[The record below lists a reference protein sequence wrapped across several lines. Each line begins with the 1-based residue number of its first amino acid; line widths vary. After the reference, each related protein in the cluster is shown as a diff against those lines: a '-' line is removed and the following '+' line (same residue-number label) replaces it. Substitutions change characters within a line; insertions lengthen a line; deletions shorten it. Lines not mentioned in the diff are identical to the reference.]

1 MSIKPTIIGASP
13 SPAGNKP
20 SAGVDNGGAAQA
32 PTAMTST
39 IRPTAFKPT
48 VMPGSPAAR
57 EQAPP
62 ASSMPSTASSRIQH
76 AGPSVRQPV
85 QASVLP
91 GVQRKPLDVPLG
103 ELLARFPLADVG
115 LLERVQEILA
125 GIMLHSMSATEALAF
140 GKPEQESLS
149 SLVKDRLSLMEAAAS
164 RSVAQHLARMQTLL
178 RDVLEAMDGGF
189 FRKSAA
195 TVWAVVSGEVQQL
208 DGLLSN
214 AEPALSRL
222 QGSLAELS
230 AKATGVAQTL
240 HATSL
245 AAEYLSGVVSAEV
258 SSLLVNRATSLV
270 TSQAL
275 ALEQVQMLV
284 LDTTK
289 VQELTTLVQDGVL
302 IQLPAVYSLLA
313 GLSTKPSDT
322 QRYLATEKLNE
333 IVTIM
338 QRKL

>member
-1 MSIKPTIIGASP
+1 MSIKPTIIGAFSA
-13 SPAGNKP
+13 SAGDKP
-20 SAGVDNGGAAQA
+20 SAGVDNGGATQA
-32 PTAMTST
+32 LTAMTST

-48 VMPGSPAAR
+48 VMPGSPAAS
-57 EQAPP
+57 EQAPTT
-62 ASSMPSTASSRIQH
+62 SSTSMSAARIQPT
-76 AGPSVRQPV
+76 GPSVRQPV

-125 GIMLHSMSATEALAF
+125 GIMAHSMSATVALAF

-178 RDVLEAMDGGF
+178 REVLEAMDGGF
-189 FRKSAA
+189 FRKPAA
-195 TVWAVVSGEVQQL
+195 TVWAGVSSEVQQL
-208 DGLLSN
+208 EGLLSN

-230 AKATGVAQTL
+230 AKASGAEQTL

-245 AAEYLSGVVSAEV
+245 AAEYLSGVASADVSP
-258 SSLLVNRATSLV
+258 LLVSRATSLV

-275 ALEQVQMLV
+275 AREQVQMLAV
-284 LDTTK
+284 DTTK

-302 IQLPAVYSLLA
+302 VQLPAVYSQLA

>member
-1 MSIKPTIIGASP
+1 MSIKPTIIGAS
-13 SPAGNKP
+13 SASACNKP
-20 SAGVDNGGAAQA
+20 SAGADNGGATPA

-48 VMPGSPAAR
+48 VMPGSP
-57 EQAPP
+57 P
-62 ASSMPSTASSRIQH
+62 ASSTPPARILP
-76 AGPSVRQPV
+76 AGPAVRQPV

-91 GVQRKPLDVPLG
+91 GVQRKPLDVPVG
-103 ELLARFPLADVG
+103 ELVARFPLVDVA
-115 LLERVQEILA
+115 LLERVQAILA
-125 GIMLHSMSATEALAF
+125 GVMLHNMSATVALAF

-149 SLVKDRLSLMEAAAS
+149 TLVKDRLSLMEAAAS
-164 RSVAQHLARMQTLL
+164 RSVAQHLTRMQTLL
-178 RDVLEAMDGGF
+178 GEVLEAMQGGF
-189 FRKSAA
+189 FRKPAA
-195 TVWAVVSGEVQQL
+195 TVWAAVSGEVQQL

-222 QGSLAELS
+222 QGALAELS
-230 AKATGVAQTL
+230 AKASGVAQTL

-245 AAEYLSGVVSAEV
+245 AAEYLSGVASADVSP
-258 SSLLVNRATSLV
+258 LLVSRATSLV

-275 ALEQVQMLV
+275 ALEQVQMLA

-302 IQLPAVYSLLA
+302 LQLPAVYSQLA